1 MRISYAPE
9 AREDLR
15 ELKEFIAM
23 EYQNPKS
30 ATEIT
35 QKIMRTCSNLKRFP
49 RMGMRLSEKIPVETP
64 LRFLICG
71 KHFVF
76 YRIDG
81 TTIRITRIL
90 DGRSDYIRILFGDLN
105 ENE

>member
-30 ATEIT
+30 ATDIFLNFM
-35 QKIMRTCSNLKRFP
+35 MR
-49 RMGMRLSEKIPVETP
+49 
-64 LRFLICG
+64 
-71 KHFVF
+71 
-76 YRIDG
+76 
-81 TTIRITRIL
+81 
-90 DGRSDYIRILFGDLN
+90 
-105 ENE
+105 